1 MPFRRAFRADF
12 NESSLHRNLWV
23 VYVLTLIPAREDRP
37 IPSTSLF
44 EERIVRACLLWNS
57 KKYQRYNACV
67 IYNHKSFSPHPYPT
81 RKNRFDKNVQTFYN
95 EMPPHSSI
103 TLQSSTPISL
113 IKPPRFIRLLALSFR
128 PTFTPFFVFLIFRP
142 TDPSPSERR
151 NS

>member
-12 NESSLHRNLWV
+12 NESLHRNLWV
-23 VYVLTLIPAREDRP
+23 VYVLTLIPAREGRP

-57 KKYQRYNACV
+57 KKHQRYNACV

-81 RKNRFDKNVQTFYN
+81 RKNRLDKNIQTFYN